1 MSYRNLRQCVTDL
14 EKHKH
19 LIRID
24 IEVDPHL
31 EAAAIHRRVFQ
42 ANGPAI
48 FFTNVKNSKFPMV
61 SNLFGNIARAKFI
74 FRHQLATVEA
84 MVACKAYPEKVL
96 KTPLR
101 WPKVLSGLWN
111 SLPRIVRRA
120 PLLENQTLISKLP
133 QLVCWPKDG
142 GAFVTLPQVHTE
154 DVDSPGWRFSNIGMY
169 RIQLSGNQY
178 KTDEE
183 VGLHYQLHRGIGVHH
198 SKAINKNK
206 PFRVAISV
214 GGPPSLAVAAVMPL
228 PEGMPEICFAG
239 ALGGRRMDLVKFPM
253 PSPDIRPIL
262 LPAEADFCI
271 VGVVDPTRLL
281 PEGPF
286 GDHLGYYSLAH
297 DFPVMKV
304 EAVYHRT
311 NAIWPFTVVGRPPQ
325 EDTAFGDLIHELT
338 GPILPTVIPGIH
350 AVNAVDAA
358 GVHPL
363 LLAIGS
369 ERYTPYNALVRP
381 QELLTAANAILGQ
394 GQLSLAKFLLIIA
407 KEDNPELDIKDI
419 PLFFRHLLER
429 IDFSNDLHFHTRTT
443 IDTLDYSGS
452 GLNLG
457 SKVVFAAAGPV
468 RRTLPT
474 TIPEKLNLPNGFDA
488 PRVCLPGIL
497 AIKSP
502 PFQSLQNQDALY
514 FCDAF
519 NPSDTINQF
528 PMILLVDDSDF
539 VSACERNF
547 LWTVFTKT
555 NPAKDIHGIASV
567 INDKHWG
574 CIGSLVIDARSKP
587 HHAPALVE
595 NPAVE
600 RAVDALGARGGP
612 LHGII

>member
-271 VGVVDPTRLL
+271 VGVVDPNRLL

-502 PFQSLQNQDALY
+502 PFLSPQNQDALY

-600 RAVDALGARGGP
+600 RAVDALGVRGGP

>member
-1 MSYRNLRQCVTDL
+1 MLD
-14 EKHKH
+14 
-19 LIRID
+19 
-24 IEVDPHL
+24 
-31 EAAAIHRRVFQ
+31 
-42 ANGPAI
+42 
-48 FFTNVKNSKFPMV
+48 
-61 SNLFGNIARAKFI
+61 
-74 FRHQLATVEA
+74 
-84 MVACKAYPEKVL
+84 
-96 KTPLR
+96 
-101 WPKVLSGLWN
+101 
-111 SLPRIVRRA
+111 
-120 PLLENQTLISKLP
+120 NQTLISKLP

-502 PFQSLQNQDALY
+502 PFLSPQNQDALY

-539 VSACERNF
+539 ASACERNF

-600 RAVDALGARGGP
+600 RAVDALGVRGGP

>member
-120 PLLENQTLISKLP
+120 PLLENQTLVSKLP

-253 PSPDIRPIL
+253 PSPDIRPML

-502 PFQSLQNQDALY
+502 PFQSQQNQDALY